1 MARFKLSLIV
11 PNNDIAFSGNEE
23 NEYYL
28 THIITDFVD
37 QQTILKNQPIQKES
51 TYNTQDLVDDSF
63 ELWNDAIYTL
73 DLAANSI
80 MITGFPRKYINED
93 YNNPVDGSQITFEAK
108 NGYSWSLFDREEQW
122 YSAFD
127 VSADAGQLRFYN
139 VTQQCDNP
147 DDFYEVVFVV
157 TEIKETI
164 RQSTWDHP
172 VQIAYTYNEK
182 LSSHKNGQQE
192 LTFSIDDR
200 VLLDDE
206 WVENPFARILRTGV
220 QLELQDKY
228 NNRKLFTI
236 NKIAYG
242 FNNVCITYNITCQ
255 DSFTYQLNK
264 QNSGY
269 ELKNDETS
277 MDFLGALSIDQ
288 WAQKVEKECY
298 ITYKYIPLWEGLY
311 QDKDGYLYTYKAPSD
326 GPIKYKVELKDEDHL
341 VQKII
346 KPVYNTDDYP
356 DFYETFPFSA
366 SGSSANA
373 ALISMAE
380 ELGLQLAIAEGLA
393 PKESGEYGPGEP
405 IKYARYFF
413 FIPTKNPD
421 VSGLTYSP
429 LRDIQTFSLSFSGES
444 LTTVL
449 NVKSTTWEDEE
460 IGLIPSVP
468 PFFQSLFIDSDWE
481 KTIYYPGFFLEAI
494 KGKHYGSFDS
504 TKFFSL
510 PAQDAHIRQEL
521 SNQAAL
527 EFNSSGI
534 GKWMTYYNKVCFYW
548 EDREHYTLISG
559 DTLSYNPY
567 QSNVFEIWFET
578 TKEENNTIEY
588 TYTKYY
594 QNEEIS
600 KELISK
606 FNQGDAKAFLVIPWS
621 NPFASPTFESCYFQL
636 ARDYTQEEE
645 NFARIAEECPWLE
658 NKLMDFSY
666 FVRQGILSRAE
677 YEGLMKWLMDDLRI
691 INGQLICYADTYYH
705 ALASRVKIQSEIE
718 TSLDQLGAVFEA
730 DVIQAYTSNAAASF
744 NLSTFE
750 STYQSIFNKQSST
763 KKDTILNLND
773 LISDLFN
780 KYFNAEQR
788 FLKNMYDFRT
798 YFENRNIFSLTN
810 DTILMDVNYSLIN
823 DSNKYLF
830 TFNNRTQWSA
840 VTENSPIIKKVGDD
854 WTGAYPVVPLYKN
867 VSNKFIQQKIP
878 YERNYLEFYFARIK
892 ADSFNAVQ
900 SQHRF
905 NIEDTYYLK
914 RTEYLTYFNID
925 TNDEAKM
932 EIIED
937 RTIKVDNIQYVRLT
951 RQEIIKIFLEQHN
964 SSNEYYIRDTQLK
977 VPFEWVRTNWSVIC
991 DSIQHTFLPGWDMV
1005 VKLNNIQGEAYDKL
1019 LKNPSSSQRL
1029 GNFYRAGLPVD
1040 NLYVYDYNLD
1050 YYTTV
1055 TNGDTSVSWT
1065 VNDKFNHPYK
1075 IKRINNNSYD
1085 VLQYDKNAPDHYITI
1100 ASHVTK
1106 NSVKN
1111 YLYRQYFAVPYITYH
1126 DQISLITSSAE
1137 DTGITSNNLLYW
1149 IDLLGSVKNTKYFT
1163 CSDDQTAKAWAL
1175 VGSAAIPAVACCTL
1189 VPFGWF
1195 FAPMASMI
1203 TSYLVM
1209 KNGKWPLWQ
1218 QKEHTQYAMPYFDG
1232 SDWTDYEEN
1241 VDVDTDPALGTPT
1254 RMTGDS
1260 HFVNYTLA
1268 KDSFSDLK
1276 NLTEWWWNT
1285 SDELKLFDII
1295 DSEDESKYKHYINY
1309 YQFIAATF
1317 RQGASGSHANTD
1329 AYDSD
1334 YNTKNWRIADWKTNS
1349 NQGATY
1355 NADYYWVKNQY
1366 ARIVLANDKFNIN
1379 DTYLWVPINRFK
1391 DGAGLILTNGNTR
1404 WSMIKFYPI
1413 TDNCDKVDFLS
1424 VYTKEELAQ
1433 LKKQGHTPTL
1443 TNYIARIN
1451 TKNAGGDGTITID
1464 SNTNVITVTTD
1475 EQDKTLT
1482 YYIVHVEPYE
1492 RILINATTSIEL
1504 AAGPNNFTIARKE
1517 VESRV
1522 YHCDSDCEL
1531 TNEEIILNPIKNE
1544 DEDTFF
1550 FVPAKDTELL
1560 PATEL
1565 TRVFGPEEKW
1575 TDINIHWYAEND
1587 IDTRTYTIA
1596 QIFDEDIITGTYSY
1610 LADASFDTSEFLHV
1624 GDTTITPTITINARE
1639 YTINE
1644 DEEIILNDT
1653 VHTKTFKVP
1662 FENALAQEDE
1672 AEITWDDLNVTISLT
1687 RLKSEQYDIVNM
1699 TNGEF
1704 WYFFHD
1710 RLDIADLYK
1719 NCALIETQLTS
1730 SWSQAYTASQY
1741 CQWFIPERWEMSTI
1755 TSQNAWAS
1763 RIFKVDDTG
1772 HVQLLTDLVPIVN
1785 LYKYNNETTFNGY
1798 LFHYR
1803 DNQIPCPQGE
1813 FVIDQVEILK
1823 DNPAIEQ
1830 TLNHIFDAET
1840 SEIAHGYFTVQKYSE
1855 RSYYYYVNGGIE
1867 RKNLLHTLDPNSK
1880 VYPYY
1885 DGLYCMQLRI
1895 LLSFYLNETSPAYE
1909 DKLNEKLNLWKLLY
1923 TRYPGIFLENVYENS
1938 NARSSKQLL
1947 NMAKLAFQDYSSPEK
1962 NYNITVIDAAALE
1975 GYEGQELHIGDGIL
1989 IKTSDYYDAVD
2000 ETYRALNQYL
2010 FISDISYNLRTDTDI
2025 SLTVNPIKYQ
2035 DKLLQSIVKL
2045 IR

>member
-11 PNNDIAFSGNEE
+11 PNNDTAFSGNEE

-28 THIITDFVD
+28 THTITDFVD
-37 QQTILKNQPIQKES
+37 QQTVLKNR
-51 TYNTQDLVDDSF
+51 
-63 ELWNDAIYTL
+63 
-73 DLAANSI
+73 NS
-80 MITGFPRKYINED
+80 MWT
-93 YNNPVDGSQITFEAK
+93 
-108 NGYSWSLFDREEQW
+108 
-122 YSAFD
+122 
-127 VSADAGQLRFYN
+127 
-139 VTQQCDNP
+139 
-147 DDFYEVVFVV
+147 
-157 TEIKETI
+157 
-164 RQSTWDHP
+164 HP

-220 QLELQDKY
+220 QVELQDKY

-242 FNNVCITYNITCQ
+242 FNNVCITYSITCQ

-393 PKESGEYGPGEP
+393 PKEEGPYSPGEP

-460 IGLIPSVP
+460 IGLIPTVP

-481 KTIYYPGFFLEAI
+481 KTTYYPGFFLEAVR
-494 KGKHYGSFDS
+494 GKHYGSFDS

-521 SNQAAL
+521 SDQVAL

-534 GKWMTYYNKVCFYW
+534 GKWMTYYNKVRFYW

-559 DTLSYNPY
+559 DTLPYNPY
-567 QSNVFEIWFET
+567 QSNIFEIWFET

-588 TYTKYY
+588 IYTKYY

-621 NPFASPTFESCYFQL
+621 NPLAGPTFESCYFQL

-645 NFARIAEECPWLE
+645 DFAKIAEECPWLE

-677 YEGLMKWLMDDLRI
+677 YEGLMKWLVDDLRI

-705 ALASRVKIQSEIE
+705 ALADRVKIQSKIE

-730 DVIQAYTSNAAASF
+730 DVIQAYTSDAATSF

-763 KKDTILNLND
+763 KKDAILNLND

-878 YERNYLEFYFARIK
+878 YEHNYPEFYFARIN

-900 SQHRF
+900 PQHRL
-905 NIEDTYYLK
+905 NIGDTYYLK
-914 RTEYLTYFNID
+914 RTEYLTYFNINTD
-925 TNDEAKM
+925 DEAKM
-932 EIIED
+932 EVIED
-937 RTIKVDNIQYVRLT
+937 RTIKVDNVQYVRLT
-951 RQEIIKIFLEQHN
+951 RQEIIKIFLAQHS

-991 DSIQHTFLPGWDMV
+991 ASIQHTFLPGWDMV
-1005 VKLNNIQGEAYDKL
+1005 AKLNNIKSNNYNDL
-1019 LKNPSSSQRL
+1019 LSNPSASQWL

-1050 YYTTV
+1050 YYTTI
-1055 TNGDTSVSWT
+1055 TSGNTSLSWT

-1075 IKRINNNSYD
+1075 IECLSNNNYN
-1085 VLQYDKNAPDHYITI
+1085 VLQYDKNASNHYIVI
-1100 ASHVTK
+1100 ASNVTRD
-1106 NSVKN
+1106 SVKN

-1126 DQISLITSSAE
+1126 DQISLITSSAK
-1137 DTGITSNNLLYW
+1137 DTGITANNLLYW
-1149 IDLLGSVKNTKYFT
+1149 LDLLGTVKNTKYFT

-1195 FAPMASMI
+1195 FAPVASMI
-1203 TSYLVM
+1203 TNYNVM
-1209 KNGKWPLWQ
+1209 KHGKWPLWQ
-1218 QKEHTQYAMPYFDG
+1218 QKELTQYAMPYFDG
-1232 SDWTDYEEN
+1232 NDWTGYEEN
-1241 VDVDTDPALGTPT
+1241 VDVDTDQTLGTQT

-1285 SDELKLFDII
+1285 NDDIKLFSII

-1317 RQGASGSHANTD
+1317 RQGASSPHGNTD
-1329 AYDSD
+1329 ARDVD
-1334 YNTKNWRIADWKTNS
+1334 YNSKNWRIADWKTNS
-1349 NQGATY
+1349 QRGAPY
-1355 NADYYWVKNQY
+1355 DKDYYWVKNQY

-1379 DTYLWVPINRFK
+1379 DTYLWVPTNRFK
-1391 DGAGLILTNGNTR
+1391 DQSEILKNSNTR

-1433 LKKQGHTPTL
+1433 LKKQGHTPIL
-1443 TNYIARIN
+1443 TDYITRIN
-1451 TKNAGGDGTITID
+1451 AKNIGGDGAITID
-1464 SNTNVITVTTD
+1464 SNTNVITITTD
-1475 EQDKTLT
+1475 EQNKTLT

-1492 RILINATTSIEL
+1492 RILINATTNIEP
-1504 AAGPNNFTIARKE
+1504 ATSPNEFTIARKE

-1531 TNEEIILNPIKNE
+1531 TNEEIILNPIKNGNE
-1544 DEDTFF
+1544 DMFF

-1565 TRVFGPEEKW
+1565 TNVFGPEEKW

-1596 QIFDEDIITGTYSY
+1596 QIFDEDIITGTYYY

-1624 GDTTITPTITINARE
+1624 GDTTVTPTITINARE

-1644 DEEIILNDT
+1644 NEEIILNDK
-1653 VHTKTFKVP
+1653 VHTKTFKVS

-1672 AEITWDDLNVTISLT
+1672 AEITWEGLKELKDGVLQDVKIELT
-1687 RLKSEQYDIVNM
+1687 RLKREQYDIVNM

-1755 TSQNAWAS
+1755 TSQNAWTS
-1763 RIFKVDDTG
+1763 RIFKVDDRG
-1772 HVQLLTDLVPIVN
+1772 HVQLLPDLVPIVN

-1813 FVIDQVEILK
+1813 FIIDQVEILK
-1823 DNPAIEQ
+1823 DNPAVEQ
-1830 TLNHIFDAET
+1830 ALNHIFDAET

-1909 DKLNEKLNLWKLLY
+1909 DKLSEKLNLWKLLY
-1923 TRYPGIFLENVYENS
+1923 TRYPGVFLENVYENS